1 MQPERWRQLEQ
12 LYLAAVDKNPRDC
25 AAFLAQACAGDSAL
39 RQEVESLL
47 AYAPGADSLLQA
59 AVEEA
64 AAQTPAVENAPPLPR
79 EIPKLGRYQIVDAI
93 GKGGMGVVYRAID
106 PAIGR
111 TVAIKTILADETGG
125 ENSPMRARLLR
136 ESQAAGRLSHP
147 HIVAIHDV
155 GEADRAA
162 YIVMEYVEGRTLD
175 QAMRD
180 HPWPEASGE
189 ALRIVEECASA
200 LDYAHS
206 RGVVHRDIKPAN
218 IMLEADGAVKVA
230 DFGIAKVTRASSLTK
245 TAVIVGSPHY
255 MAPEQWRGEAV
266 TGKADQYALA
276 TVAYAMLAGRE
287 PFVAES
293 IASLAAMTLYRDPPA
308 AVALNSRL
316 NPAVDDV
323 LRKALSK
330 SAEARYATCSDFAQ
344 ALRGAWENVPA
355 PVPVP
360 SQLPVAVAPPAGNW
374 QKWMLAAMA
383 STLVAILAVAGW
395 LVYQRR
401 AAGSAQ
407 TKVEVAK
414 VATPPPTPVIQAAP
428 APVQQ
433 EQPKEPVVKPPP
445 KAARAVARAEPPPT
459 KLPEPPPPAT
469 EGAGDALLKQGNYA
483 QAVIYFTQAIATKP
497 TYRNYFGRA
506 TAYRELEQMEK
517 AIADYTE
524 AIRLKPDSAFSYHDR
539 ALCEMRLGLD
549 QQAADDYDHA
559 LKMDPTRPRFWNGR
573 GMIYLKKGGYK
584 KAKEFFTRA
593 IELNKN
599 FSDAYLNRSKA
610 ELKLNDTAAAEED
623 MKKAKALK
631 DQKAVP

>member
-308 AVALNSRL
+308 AVALNARL

-323 LRKALSK
+323 LHKALSK
-330 SAEARYATCSDFAQ
+330 SAEARYATCSDFAR
-344 ALRGAWENVPA
+344 ALRNAFDG
-355 PVPVP
+355 
-360 SQLPVAVAPPAGNW
+360 SSSAVTARSG
-374 QKWMLAAMA
+374 KGSRRIAA
-383 STLVAILAVAGW
+383 
-395 LVYQRR
+395 
-401 AAGSAQ
+401 AAGAAGIAALSIAAWF
-407 TKVEVAK
+407 VYSHR
-414 VATPPPTPVIQAAP
+414 AP
-428 APVQQ
+428 APQGPPAKANVAA
-433 EQPKEPVVKPPP
+433 PVEHLHTAPPTSAP
-445 KAARAVARAEPPPT
+445 APSQARPRPAAHGARAPVRVDIEGEADQRA
-459 KLPEPPPPAT
+459 
-469 EGAGDALLKQGNYA
+469 KQGKYA
-483 QAVIYFTQAIATKP
+483 EAIKDYTQAIDANP
-497 TYRNYFGRA
+497 DYRSYFGRA
-506 TAYRELEQMEK
+506 GAYRQLQQYDQALADYSK
-517 AIADYTE
+517 AIA
-524 AIRLKPDSAFSYHDR
+524 LKPDSAAAYHDR
-539 ALCEMRLGLD
+539 AICQVHLGFD
-549 QQAADDYDHA
+549 NGAAEDYDRA
-559 LKMDPTRPRFWNGR
+559 LELDPTNAHTWNAR
-573 GMIYLKKGGYK
+573 GFIYLKKGGYN
-584 KAKEFFTRA
+584 KAKDCFTKA
-593 IELNKN
+593 IELDGN
-599 FSDAYLNRSKA
+599 FVEAYDNRARA
-610 ELKLNDTAAAEED
+610 ELKLKDAEGAKQDSEKAAALRQE
-623 MKKAKALK
+623 KPR
-631 DQKAVP
+631 Q